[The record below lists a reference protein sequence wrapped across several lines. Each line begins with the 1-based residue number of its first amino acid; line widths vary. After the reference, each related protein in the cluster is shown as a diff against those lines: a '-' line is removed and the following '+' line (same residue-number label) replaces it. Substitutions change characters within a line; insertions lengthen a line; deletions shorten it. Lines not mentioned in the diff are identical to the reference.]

1 MVKAVPLFSY
11 KHGSSPLHRLD
22 ARIKLLLIFAAG
34 YAVLSLPSVPCVVCI
49 AAVSAISTVSGFTF
63 GEQLTQLKPAAYYAG
78 LLYTVSLISSFA
90 EHIPFPSLLVPQSAD
105 ILLSLRLAL
114 AVQFTGLL
122 YRTTSPLALRT
133 ALEQIE
139 DAFRNFFHLKSPGHN
154 TIPGFSETFSLL
166 LVFIPQVFDVWQE
179 VSRAWKARNGRGGI
193 RMLSALF
200 PVFISVCMKHSYL
213 MSLALRNRR
222 Q

>member
-1 MVKAVPLFSY
+1 MVRTVSLFSY

-22 ARIKLLLIFAAG
+22 ARIKLLLIFVAG
-34 YAVLSLPSVPCVVCI
+34 YAAFSLPPVPCAVCI
-49 AAVSAISTVSGFTF
+49 AAVFVISAVSGFTLR
-63 GEQLTQLKPAAYYAG
+63 EQFVQLKPAAYYAT
-78 LLYTVSLISSFA
+78 LLYTVALISSFI
-90 EHIPFPSLLVPQSAD
+90 EHIPFPALFVPRPAD

-139 DAFRNFFHLKSPGHN
+139 DAVRGFFHRTPSGHGA
-154 TIPGFSETFSLL
+154 IPGFSETFSLL

-179 VSRAWKARNGRGGI
+179 IYRAWKARNGRSGI

-200 PVFISVCMKHSYL
+200 PVFLSVCMKRSYL
-213 MSLALRNRR
+213 TSLALRNR
-222 Q
+222 QQ